1 MENNNKIEQ
10 INNILSIVKICYL
23 LFAGLIIYKDLF
35 VSTEVTSMQMTL
47 IKTGMAGSIILLSV
61 YIFWSIWENKSSKL
75 NKTRWFQILENLG
88 LIMLFSVA
96 IYVTGAAQSENK
108 FLLLLVIISS
118 TIQMG
123 LKAGML
129 IAVMSSAIVLAM
141 DMLTYNY
148 YNINPY
154 FENDLVLTG
163 IFIIIAWALGYF
175 VKLVEQYIEQLEYGI
190 NIKTYQALHDS
201 EERAKIL
208 VEELKES
215 DRNKNEFISALSHEL
230 RNPLATISAGLQ
242 LLDITKD
249 KHEIIRAKEIMKH
262 QLNQLSTLVEELLDI
277 TRINSNKIVPKK
289 ERLELN
295 RLALLAAQD
304 YKPLFEDKGVNLE
317 IQISPE
323 SLYVEADSVRLIQII
338 GNLLHNA
345 LKFTSEGGGTLL
357 SVCEENN
364 EAVICVKDSGIGIK
378 PECLSQLFE
387 PFMQVD
393 NSLDRQYGGLG
404 LGLSI
409 VKGIAELHDGSVD
422 VHSEG
427 LGKGS
432 SFFIRLPL
440 LLKTEIRVEVESI
453 KSETSCSLRILL
465 IDDNGNFAKILCS
478 ILNLLGHEAIT
489 ASDGMEA
496 LRKAK
501 EFSPQVIFCDIGLPE
516 MNGFEIAKRIRSED
530 SMKDI
535 YLIALTG
542 YAREQDIVLAKES
555 GFNQFLSKPIDIS
568 TIENILNSA
577 F

>member
-530 SMKDI
+530 PMKDI